1 MTGNGW
7 IQIIFF
13 FLVIVALT
21 RPLGAYMHRV
31 FERNDRPLPRLFG
44 PLERGMF
51 RLCGVDPAKEQTW
64 VEYTVAMLIFSIM
77 GMVVTYAILRLQ
89 QWLPFNPQKL
99 GPVEARLAFNT
110 AASFTTNTNWQN
122 YSGESTMSYLSQMA
136 ALAWHNFTSAATG
149 IAIAL
154 AVARGLTRRAVPGG
168 AKTIGNFWAD
178 LLRATLYVLLPIS
191 IVGALVLVSQG
202 VIQNLAPYK
211 EITTLEGAKQILA
224 LGPVASQEAIKELGT
239 NGGGFFNA
247 NSAHPFESP
256 TPITNFLEM
265 MFIFMIPAS
274 LTYTYGRMAR
284 NQRQGWAI
292 FWAMALLFMAGSP
305 RLTGP
310 KPTPT
315 RRPMACSLIRQPAT
329 WKARKCAS
337 ALPIPP
343 CSPRSP
349 PTPRAARSIRCT
361 TVSTR

>member
-21 RPLGAYMHRV
+21 RPLGAYMHR
-31 FERNDRPLPRLFG
+31 FLNETIGRCRACSGRWSAGCFAFAAWIRKGTNLGRIH
-44 PLERGMF
+44 RGDAD
-51 RLCGVDPAKEQTW
+51 LQH
-64 VEYTVAMLIFSIM
+64 Y

-178 LLRATLYVLLPIS
+178 LLRATLYVLLRS
-191 IVGALVLVSQG
+191 
-202 VIQNLAPYK
+202 
-211 EITTLEGAKQILA
+211 
-224 LGPVASQEAIKELGT
+224 
-239 NGGGFFNA
+239 
-247 NSAHPFESP
+247 
-256 TPITNFLEM
+256 
-265 MFIFMIPAS
+265 
-274 LTYTYGRMAR
+274 
-284 NQRQGWAI
+284 
-292 FWAMALLFMAGSP
+292 ALL
-305 RLTGP
+305 
-310 KPTPT
+310 
-315 RRPMACSLIRQPAT
+315 
-329 WKARKCAS
+329 ARWCWF
-337 ALPIPP
+337 
-343 CSPRSP
+343 
-349 PTPRAARSIRCT
+349 PRA
-361 TVSTR
+361 